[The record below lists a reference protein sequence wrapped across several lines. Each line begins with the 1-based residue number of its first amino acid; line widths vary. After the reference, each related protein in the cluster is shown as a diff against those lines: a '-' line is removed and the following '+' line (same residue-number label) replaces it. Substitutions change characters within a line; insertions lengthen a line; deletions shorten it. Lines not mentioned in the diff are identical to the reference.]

1 MTDRIYSKDEALRQR
16 LLYQWNEAAATF
28 TIHNGTPV
36 VDRSQGH
43 LDLAD
48 RAANL
53 SLATVDD
60 RIAEFEQ
67 RQIGEVV
74 EAIARIESGV
84 YGTCQRCGG
93 LIDNTRLEAV
103 PTATRCLGCQQEA
116 EAATRRDL

>member
-16 LLYQWNEAAATF
+16 LLYQWNEATATF
-28 TIHNGTPV
+28 TIHNGTPA

-53 SLATVDD
+53 SLVTVDD
-60 RIAEFEQ
+60 RIAELEQ

-74 EAIARIESGV
+74 EAIERIESGD
-84 YGTCQRCGG
+84 YGTCQRCGD
-93 LIDNTRLEAV
+93 LIDNARLEAI
-103 PTATRCLGCQQEA
+103 PTASRCLDCQSKTETT
-116 EAATRRDL
+116 TRRDY